1 MISMNSYNMKLE
13 DRINALSEL
22 GQRLKAKPTGLEEVL
37 HRAAVENQWFTI
49 ENSQKAINAICH
61 TMLDPKALNAWV
73 NTYHPGNPV
82 QPKRVGMVMAGNLPV
97 VGFHDLLC
105 VFVCGHHSLIKLSE
119 KDKVILPYLLQLL
132 EEIDPATAPYFEC
145 SERLAG
151 FDAVIATGSNNS
163 ARYFETYFGKYP
175 NIIRKNRN
183 AVAILSG
190 QESTEQ
196 MEALGEDIF
205 AYFGLGCRSVSK
217 LYVPEGYDFEPL
229 LLSLRKYKDLVLH
242 NKYKNNFDYNY
253 TLYILN
259 KIPHESN
266 GTVLLV
272 EDASLSS
279 RIACL
284 HYEHY
289 EDEAQLTAELNRR
302 AAEIQCVV
310 STQAIQDLKVIP
322 PGKAQRP
329 GLTDYA
335 DGVDTMQFL
344 LSL

>member
-1 MISMNSYNMKLE
+1 MKLE
-13 DRINALSEL
+13 DRINALVDL
-22 GQRLKAKPTGLEEVL
+22 GQRLEAKPAGMEAIL
-37 HRAAVENQWFTI
+37 HRASVENQWFTI
-49 ENSQKAINAICH
+49 ENTQRAIDAICK
-61 TMLDPKALNAWV
+61 TMLAREVLNNWV
-73 NTYHPGNPV
+73 DAYHPGEPTQV
-82 QPKRVGMVMAGNLPV
+82 LKVGMVMAGNLPV

-105 VFVCGHHSLIKLSE
+105 VFVCGHRSLIKLSE
-119 KDKVILPYLLQLL
+119 KDKVILPYLLRLL
-132 EEIDPATAPYFEC
+132 EEIDPATASYFEC
-145 SERLAG
+145 SERLIG

-183 AVAILSG
+183 AVAVLNG
-190 QESTEQ
+190 QETNVQ

-217 LYVPEGYDFEPL
+217 LYVPKGYDFEPL
-229 LLSLRKYKDLVLH
+229 FQSLRKYKDIVLH

-266 GTVLLV
+266 GTVLLI
-272 EDASLSS
+272 EDPSLNS

-284 HYEHY
+284 HYEYY
-289 EDEAQLTAELNRR
+289 EDEEQLAGALSQGTE
-302 AAEIQCVV
+302 EIQCIV
-310 STQAIQDLKVIP
+310 SAQAIQDLKVLA
-322 PGKAQRP
+322 PGQAQHP
-329 GLTDYA
+329 GLMDYA

>member
-1 MISMNSYNMKLE
+1 MKLE
-13 DRINALSEL
+13 DRISALSKL
-22 GQRLKAKPTGLEEVL
+22 GQRLGAKPAGLEEVL
-37 HRAAVENQWFTI
+37 RRAAVDNQWFTI
-49 ENSQKAINAICH
+49 ENSQKAIDAICN
-61 TMLDPKALNAWV
+61 TMLSPEPLNAWV
-73 NTYHPGNPV
+73 NTYRPANPV
-82 QPKRVGMVMAGNLPV
+82 RPLKVGMVMAGNLPV

-105 VFVCGHHSLIKLSE
+105 VFVCGHQALIKLSE
-119 KDKVILPYLLQLL
+119 KDKVILPYLLKLL
-132 EEIDPATAPYFEC
+132 EEIDPATASYFEC
-145 SERLAG
+145 TERLTG

-183 AVAILSG
+183 AVAILTG
-190 QESTEQ
+190 QETAEQ

-217 LYVPEGYDFEPL
+217 LYVPKGYDFEPFF
-229 LLSLRKYKDLVLH
+229 LSLRKYKDIVLH

-259 KIPHESN
+259 KVPHESN
-266 GTVLLV
+266 GTVLLI
-272 EDASLSS
+272 EDASLNS

-284 HYEHY
+284 HYEYY
-289 EDEAQLTAELNRR
+289 EEEEQLAKELIQREE
-302 AAEIQCVV
+302 EIQCMVAA
-310 STQAIQDLKVIP
+310 QAIQDLKVIP